1 MNTKDT
7 FRGSLDYIHRK
18 TIDILNTV
26 TRDDIKNINHL
37 FFKAKR
43 IFVYGA
49 GRSGLVSKAFA
60 IRLVHLGFQT
70 FVIGETIGAPVKKGD
85 LVCIVS
91 GSGETIPA
99 VMTAEIAKKLG
110 ATLVVVTGNKDSR
123 ITKFADI
130 AIVLNADCTEK
141 ERKKFAPLGTL
152 FEASTWIFL
161 DGIIAE
167 LMKNKKETEE
177 SMRSRHATLELP

>member
-1 MNTKDT
+1 MNTSDT
-7 FRGSLDYIHRK
+7 FHDSLDYIHRK
-18 TIDILNTV
+18 TKDILELVNK
-26 TRDDIKNINHL
+26 DDIENIIQS
-37 FFKAKR
+37 FFKADR

-99 VMTAEIAKKLG
+99 VMTAEIAKNLG
-110 ATLVVVTGNKDSR
+110 ATLMVITGRKNSR

-130 AIVLNADCTEK
+130 AIILSVDCTEK
-141 ERKKFAPLGTL
+141 ERKQFAPLGTL
-152 FEASTWIFL
+152 FEAS
-161 DGIIAE
+161 
-167 LMKNKKETEE
+167 
-177 SMRSRHATLELP
+177 S

>member
-1 MNTKDT
+1 MNNQDT
-7 FRGSLDYIHRK
+7 FRESLDYIHRK
-18 TIDILNTV
+18 TRDILQLV
-26 TRDDIKNINHL
+26 SKKEVDQIIHA
-37 FFKAKR
+37 FFNANR

-99 VMTAEIAKKLG
+99 VMTAEIAKNLG
-110 ATLVVVTGNKDSR
+110 AILLVVTGKKNSR

-130 AIVLNADCTEK
+130 VIILSADCTEK
-141 ERKKFAPLGTL
+141 ERKQFAPLGTL
-152 FEASTWIFL
+152 FEASTWILL